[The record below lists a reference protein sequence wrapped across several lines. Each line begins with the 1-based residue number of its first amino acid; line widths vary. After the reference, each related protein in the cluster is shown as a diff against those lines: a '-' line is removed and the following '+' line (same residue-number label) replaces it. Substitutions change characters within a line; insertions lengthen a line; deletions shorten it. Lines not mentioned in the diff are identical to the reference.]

1 MNMRTKLALALTLA
15 VLIVVGCSKK
25 SSTSQNS
32 NPENQSATTT
42 PPTAS
47 TNPEPAPPPAAMPPP
62 ETTPPPSARKKPK
75 PEQMAKNEMP
85 NSDVS
90 AVKPTP
96 PPPPK
101 PIVIPAGTAIVVRLD
116 QTISTKT
123 ATAGAP
129 FTATVAQPIVM
140 GGKTAVPTG
149 SRAQGVVE
157 ESKSPGK
164 FKGEG
169 VLTVKLTK
177 LTVHG
182 ITYPVAAES
191 STSTQKGK
199 GKRSTAMIGG
209 GAAGGALIGGLAGGG
224 KGAAIGALV
233 GGGAGTAG
241 AAMTGNKDLQLPVE
255 TAVSFNIV
263 QPITLKPQGAS
274 ANATP
279 DTEPPM
285 QQEGQPPMQQP
296 DQQQPMQQ
304 QQQQP
309 APAPTPQ

>member
-1 MNMRTKLALALTLA
+1 MVTASQQLWAKEYVMKVRAQLAILSMLLAA
-15 VLIVVGCSKK
+15 LIIVGCGKK
-25 SSTSQNS
+25 SATN
-32 NPENQSATTT
+32 NPENQPATSTQ
-42 PPTAS
+42 PAAS
-47 TNPEPAPPPAAMPPP
+47 TNPEPPPPAVTPPP
-62 ETTPPPSARKKPK
+62 ETAPPSAQKKAKPK
-75 PEQMAKNEMP
+75 QMAKNEMP
-85 NSDVS
+85 NNAMPNSDAA

-149 SRAQGVVE
+149 SRTQGVVVD
-157 ESKSPGK
+157 SKSPGK

-209 GAAGGALIGGLAGGG
+209 GAALMIGGNAIVGALIV
-224 KGAAIGALV
+224 AA
-233 GGGAGTAG
+233 
-241 AAMTGNKDLQLPVE
+241 
-255 TAVSFNIV
+255 FRR
-263 QPITLKPQGAS
+263 
-274 ANATP
+274 
-279 DTEPPM
+279 
-285 QQEGQPPMQQP
+285 
-296 DQQQPMQQ
+296 
-304 QQQQP
+304 
-309 APAPTPQ
+309 